1 MIYQGAM
8 LTCSRVEDH
17 FAELCFNATD
27 DYVNKFNYKTM
38 MEFNEALDAV
48 AADDS
53 LKGLMLT
60 SDKESFIVGAD
71 ITEFLFYFSQPLEE
85 LHEGMKMQHGIFNK
99 LEDLNMPTVVAIN
112 GYALGGGL
120 EVSLCADY
128 RIAEPGARIG
138 LPEVKLGIIP
148 GLGGTT
154 RLPRLIGADNAIEWI
169 AAGSENKA
177 EDARAIG
184 VLDGVVPVDKLKSAA
199 LSVLKNCDAG
209 HFNWQARRAEKKG
222 PLQLNQI
229 EGMMSF
235 ETAKAFIAGKAGPHY
250 PAPVRAVKVIQ
261 AAAGMSRDEALEVE
275 RQGFMKVAKTDVA
288 QNLIGIFINDQY
300 LKKIA
305 KKQGK
310 IAQDVKTAAVLGA
323 GIMGGGIAYQ
333 AVSRGKTPVIMKDIR
348 PEALEL
354 GLTEA
359 SKLLGK
365 LVKRGKFTPD
375 KMAAALNMIQP
386 TLSYGD
392 MGRVDM
398 VIEAVIENEKIKK
411 SVLAELEETVSE
423 KAVIA
428 SNTSTISITRLAEGL
443 KRPERF
449 VGMHFFN
456 PVHKMPL
463 VEVIRG
469 EKSSDAAIAT
479 TVAFAQKMGKNPI
492 VVNDCPGF
500 LVNRILFPYFAGF
513 NFLLG
518 AGADFVKVDK
528 VLEGFGWPM
537 GPAYLNDVVGM
548 DTAHHAEAVM
558 AEGFPDRMG
567 RDHKTVLDVM
577 FENKRFGQKTG
588 SGFYKYELDKKGR
601 LKKVKDPEAAALIR
615 SLIPEPREFS
625 DEEIIDHLMLPMI
638 IESSRCL
645 EDGIVNSP
653 AELDMGLVYGIGFPP
668 FRGGALKYADSL
680 GLAAVCEKAKAY
692 AHYGK
697 LFEPTDRMKD
707 MAKSGQSY
715 YQ

>member
-1 MIYQGAM
+1 MIYQGVT

-17 FAELCFNATD
+17 FAELCFDAKN
-27 DYVNKFNYKTM
+27 DYVNKFDYKTM
-38 MEFNEALDAV
+38 MEFSDALDAV
-48 AADDS
+48 AADNS

-60 SDKESFIVGAD
+60 SNKDSFIVGAD
-71 ITEFLFYFSQPLEE
+71 ITEFLFYFSQPVEE
-85 LHEGMKMQHGIFNK
+85 LHEGIKMQHGVFNK

-128 RIAEPGARIG
+128 RIAEPGARVG

-177 EDARAIG
+177 EPARAIG
-184 VLDGVVPVDKLKSAA
+184 VLDAVVAPDKLRSAA
-199 LSVLKNCDAG
+199 LGILKNCDAG
-209 HFNWQARRAEKKG
+209 HFNWKARRAEKKG

-229 EGMMSF
+229 EAMMSF

-261 AAAGMSRDEALEVE
+261 AAAGMSRDDALEVE
-275 RQGFMKVAKTDVA
+275 RQGFMKVATTDVA
-288 QNLIGIFINDQY
+288 RNLIGIFINDQF

-305 KKQGK
+305 KKHGK
-310 IAQDVKTAAVLGA
+310 IAHDVKTAAVLGA

-333 AVSRGKTPVIMKDIR
+333 TASRGNTPVIMKDIR

-354 GLTEA
+354 GLTTA
-359 SKLLGK
+359 TKLLGK
-365 LVKRGKFTPD
+365 LVQRGKFTAD
-375 KMAAALNMIQP
+375 KMAATLNMIQP

-398 VIEAVIENEKIKK
+398 VIEAVIENENIKK
-411 SVLAELEETVSE
+411 SVLAELEDAVSE
-423 KAVIA
+423 SAVIA
-428 SNTSTISITRLAEGL
+428 SNTSTISISRLAEGL
-443 KRPERF
+443 KHPERF

-469 EKSSDAAIAT
+469 KQSSDEAVAT
-479 TVAFAQKMGKNPI
+479 TVAFAQRMGKNPI

-513 NFLLG
+513 NFLMG
-518 AGADFVKVDK
+518 NGADFVKVDK
-528 VLEGFGWPM
+528 VMEAFGWPM

-558 AEGFPDRMG
+558 AQGFPDRMQ
-567 RDHKTVLDVM
+567 RDNKTVLDVM
-577 FENKRFGQKTG
+577 FENGRFGQKTG
-588 SGFYKYELDKKGR
+588 SGFYKYEKDKKGR
-601 LKKVKDPEAAALIR
+601 LKKTKDQDAYDLIR
-615 SLIPEPREFS
+615 GLVPEPRDFT
-625 DEEIIDHLMLPMI
+625 DEEIIDHMMLPMI

-645 EDGIVNSP
+645 EDGIVSTP
-653 AELDMGLVYGIGFPP
+653 QELDMGLVYGIGFPP

-680 GLAAVCEKAKAY
+680 GLAAICEKAQKY

-697 LFEPTDRMKD
+697 LYEPTERMKD
-707 MAKSGQSY
+707 MAGSGKVY